1 MLKRFV
7 ILLQYENKS
16 CNKVATEYTVQN
28 VVEKTSSVQSI
39 YNNDNNRWPDPAHIT
54 ITAHIWSTLIL
65 VNRVITIFDA
75 EVDFLFTFSSIQSGI
90 SYQKTSLNNSDVLQI
105 SISYV

>member
-39 YNNDNNRWPDPAHIT
+39 YNNDNNR
-54 ITAHIWSTLIL
+54 
-65 VNRVITIFDA
+65 
-75 EVDFLFTFSSIQSGI
+75 
-90 SYQKTSLNNSDVLQI
+90 
-105 SISYV
+105 